1 MILQLFLFLRS
12 QMNDPRDSGAP
23 SQDLEDEPE
32 LSVAAEE
39 NELNDTDDVFE
50 ENIPDASISNDQK
63 EENANQQ

>member
-1 MILQLFLFLRS
+1 
-12 QMNDPRDSGAP
+12 MNDPRDSEVP

-50 ENIPDASISNDQK
+50 ENIPDTSISNDQK

>member
-1 MILQLFLFLRS
+1 
-12 QMNDPRDSGAP
+12 MNDPRDSGAP

>member
-1 MILQLFLFLRS
+1 
-12 QMNDPRDSGAP
+12 MNDPIDSGAP

-50 ENIPDASISNDQK
+50 ENIPDTSISNDQK